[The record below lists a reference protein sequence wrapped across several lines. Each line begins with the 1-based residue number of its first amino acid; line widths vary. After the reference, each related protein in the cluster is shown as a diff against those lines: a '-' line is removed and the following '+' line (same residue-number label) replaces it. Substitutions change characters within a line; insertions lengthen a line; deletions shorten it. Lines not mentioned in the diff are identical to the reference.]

1 MTPQSTLETETAG
14 LSPAEKN
21 ALSTFL
27 KHSVGRNKGCP
38 ARAVLESL
46 ELKMMLKQAS
56 RPGRLA

>member
-1 MTPQSTLETETAG
+1 MIPQSTFENETAG

-21 ALSTFL
+21 AIAAFL
-27 KHSVGRNKGCP
+27 KRSAGRNKGCP
-38 ARAVLESL
+38 ARAVLDSL